1 MKPEKTEQGRLIET
15 FCCAPFQA
23 NLIAEDFMET
33 RSMGT
38 GRGDVLAKH
47 MIQSFLPD
55 EITPDEAMEIG
66 RKLVKSFLHDD
77 YQYVLATHIDKDH
90 IHNHIIFCNTN
101 METFRSFEYQENRGG
116 HEKERL
122 QEISDALCREY
133 GLNVIENP

>member
-47 MIQSFLPD
+47 MIQS
-55 EITPDEAMEIG
+55 
-66 RKLVKSFLHDD
+66 LVF
-77 YQYVLATHIDKDH
+77 
-90 IHNHIIFCNTN
+90 
-101 METFRSFEYQENRGG
+101 FRQT
-116 HEKERL
+116 
-122 QEISDALCREY
+122 
-133 GLNVIENP
+133 

>member
-1 MKPEKTEQGRLIET
+1 MAVTKIHSIRSTLSKAIAYIMKPEKTEQGRLIET

-66 RKLVKSFLHDD
+66 RKLVKSFLRKGKIAGN
-77 YQYVLATHIDKDH
+77 Q
-90 IHNHIIFCNTN
+90 
-101 METFRSFEYQENRGG
+101 
-116 HEKERL
+116 
-122 QEISDALCREY
+122 
-133 GLNVIENP
+133 

>member
-47 MIQSFLPD
+47 MIQSFCPMKSHL
-55 EITPDEAMEIG
+55 MKQW
-66 RKLVKSFLHDD
+66 KL
-77 YQYVLATHIDKDH
+77 A
-90 IHNHIIFCNTN
+90 
-101 METFRSFEYQENRGG
+101 EN
-116 HEKERL
+116 L
-122 QEISDALCREY
+122 
-133 GLNVIENP
+133 